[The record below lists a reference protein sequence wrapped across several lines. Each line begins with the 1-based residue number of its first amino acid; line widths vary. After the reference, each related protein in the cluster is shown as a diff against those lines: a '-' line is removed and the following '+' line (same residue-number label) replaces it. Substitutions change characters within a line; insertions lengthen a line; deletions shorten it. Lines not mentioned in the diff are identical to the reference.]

1 MDEELINP
9 SQPPEDHPGDDDLWP
24 NFHLDDDTP
33 RNIFQMFQRF
43 EWSNRLE
50 INEDKGFVKSLETGD
65 FLLQKKRG
73 FFELAFFI
81 FSQDT
86 GSLARRNNSIY
97 LLVDE
102 KLNPLD
108 FIEHWRNASTNNHGY
123 NLRNYRNHATL
134 KRVLGNI
141 NTVKISS
148 EYKSDIVRRKNLL
161 LLKPEKFAELESKVQ
176 EIDIRT
182 NSSKWSFLVYLTNQ
196 LKVEFLNEKIRE
208 TTSYHKGDFGFQVRR
223 FNLKTKK
230 KKSDFDKYLSELDN
244 TSLGQLFY
252 EMLRKGIFSKE
263 YITQLDDYLIRE
275 SLEDII
281 KLGQEI
287 LKLKSENVKTV
298 EALKVIKQI
307 TYQAVGQLEA
317 VWQKYFEKYLLY
329 LFFSYRKIL
338 PKVELKNIESGQKSY
353 PDFIGVNHY
362 DGVDVIEIKTHLKD
376 ILIWDSSHNNFAFSS
391 EMSKAI
397 IQTINYMDAIADNK
411 FKKTKSKTD
420 LLDFLKID
428 ENLSRPRGIIIISSN
443 DKIYKRRNDLCED
456 RKRQLQRD
464 FTKLRNSI
472 HNIQIFT
479 FSEILGI
486 ASIYAENFDI
496 TRIRATDTNTP

>member
-9 SQPPEDHPGDDDLWP
+9 SQTPEDPPWGDYPWSSDDL
-24 NFHLDDDTP
+24 NDDTP
-33 RNIFQMFQRF
+33 RNIFQMFRSF

-50 INEDKGFVKSLETGD
+50 INEEKGIVKIFGTKD
-65 FLLQKKRG
+65 FLLKKRQG

-81 FSQDT
+81 FSRDRNT
-86 GSLARRNNSIY
+86 LTRRNNSIY

-108 FIEHWRNASTNNHGY
+108 FIDHWRTVFSNNHGY
-123 NLRNYRNHATL
+123 NLRNYTTL

-141 NTVKISS
+141 DTIKIST
-148 EYKSDIVRRKNLL
+148 EYKNDIVRRKNLL
-161 LLKPEKFAELESKVQ
+161 LLKPEKFTELESKVQ
-176 EIDIRT
+176 EIDLRT
-182 NSSKWSFLVYLTNQ
+182 NSSKWSFLLYLVNQ

-208 TTSYHKGDFGFQVRR
+208 TTSYNKGDFGFQVHR

-230 KKSDFDKYLSELDN
+230 KKNDFDKYLSELDS

-252 EMLRKGIFSKE
+252 EMLRKGVFSKE
-263 YITQLDDYLIRE
+263 YITLLDDYLIRE

-281 KLGQEI
+281 ELGREV
-287 LKLKSENVKTV
+287 LKLKSESVKTV
-298 EALKVIKQI
+298 EAMKVIKQI
-307 TYQAVGQLEA
+307 TYQKVGQLEA

-338 PKVELKNIESGQKSY
+338 PKVELRNIESGQKSY

-411 FKKTKSKTD
+411 FQKRTPKKE
-420 LLDFLKID
+420 LLDYLNVD
-428 ENLSRPRGIIIISSN
+428 ENLSRPRGIIIISSK
-443 DKIYKRRNDLCED
+443 DRVCKRRSELSED
-456 RKRQLQRD
+456 REKQLQRD

-479 FSEILGI
+479 FSEILDI
-486 ASIYAENFDI
+486 ASEYAENFDI
-496 TRIRATDTNTP
+496 TRIRVSDTNTP

>member
-9 SQPPEDHPGDDDLWP
+9 SQTPEDPPWGDYPWSSDDL
-24 NFHLDDDTP
+24 NDDTP
-33 RNIFQMFQRF
+33 RNIFQMFRSF

-50 INEDKGFVKSLETGD
+50 IDENKGFVKSLETGD
-65 FLLQKKRG
+65 FLLQKNRG
-73 FFELAFFI
+73 FFELAFFL
-81 FSQDT
+81 FLRDRNT
-86 GSLARRNNSIY
+86 LARRNNSIY

-108 FIEHWRNASTNNHGY
+108 FIDHWRTVFTNNHGY
-123 NLRNYRNHATL
+123 NLRNYTTL
-134 KRVLGNI
+134 KRVLGDI
-141 NTVKISS
+141 DTVKVSN
-148 EYKSDIVRRKNLL
+148 EYKSDIVRRKALL
-161 LLKPEKFAELESKVQ
+161 LLKPEKFRELESKVQ
-176 EIDIRT
+176 EIDTKI
-182 NSSKWSFLVYLTNQ
+182 SSSRRSFLLYLVNQ

-208 TTSYHKGDFGFQVRR
+208 TTSYHKGDFGFQVHR
-223 FNLKTKK
+223 FNLKSKK
-230 KKSDFDKYLSELDN
+230 KKSDFDEYLSELDS

-252 EMLRKGIFSKE
+252 EMLRKGIFPEE

-281 KLGQEI
+281 DLGKEV
-287 LKLKSENVKTV
+287 LKLKSESVKTV
-298 EALKVIKQI
+298 EAMKVIKQI
-307 TYQAVGQLEA
+307 TYQEVKQLES

-338 PKVELKNIESGQKSY
+338 PKVELKNIETGQKSF

-362 DGVDVIEIKTHLKD
+362 DGVDAIEIKTHLKD

-397 IQTINYMDAIADNK
+397 IQTINYMDAIADSK
-411 FKKTKSKTD
+411 FQKRAHKRE
-420 LLDFLKID
+420 LLEYLNVD

-443 DKIYKRRNDLCED
+443 DKIYKRRSKLSED
-456 RKRQLQRD
+456 QEKQLQRD

-479 FSEILGI
+479 FSEILDI
-486 ASIYAENFDI
+486 ASKYAENFDI
-496 TRIRATDTNTP
+496 TRIRVVDTNTP